1 MFSAN
6 SYISKEI
13 NHYFKYSQVVF
24 YFFMDHFL
32 KTVKIHNN
40 NWRFYECNEDKIFD
54 LGLMQCKTKEV
65 QYTRTDLM
73 HLNIS
78 KLLICI
84 LGNIDGF
91 QSSSWDY

>member
-1 MFSAN
+1 MFSAD
-6 SYISKEI
+6 SYILKEI
-13 NHYFKYSQVVF
+13 NHYLSTHKLYS

-32 KTVKIHNN
+32 KTVKIHNK

-65 QYTRTDLM
+65 QYTGTALM

-78 KLLICI
+78 KLLIWI
-84 LGNIDGF
+84 QGNIDGF
-91 QSSSWDY
+91 QSPSWNY